1 MDALKIA
8 RALLMRWP
16 IGSRKRCNVCEAFV
30 GGFLPYRQGSR
41 TLPAAMRELR
51 IVGSD
56 LDHFECPR
64 CGAHDRERHLLMYLR
79 ATGLWRCIPSF
90 RVLHFAPE
98 RRLARL
104 ISAASPA
111 LYVKCD
117 LVPTAPDVRR
127 IDMLRIP
134 YPDANFDLV
143 VANHVLEH
151 VADDRIAVSEVARV
165 LAPGGHAILQ
175 TPYSAVLRA
184 TLEDAGVSSPSARL
198 QLFGQEDH
206 VRLFGQD
213 VFSRIASAGLEP
225 FVVRHEMALPDA
237 EPSVFGVNAEE
248 PFFLFRKPGGDSDQ
262 RMSGR
267 P

>member
-1 MDALKIA
+1 
-8 RALLMRWP
+8 MRWP
-16 IGSRKRCNVCEAFV
+16 IGSRKQCCLCGASV

-41 TLPAAMRELR
+41 ALPAAMRELR
-51 IVGSD
+51 VVGSD

-64 CGAHDRERHLLMYLR
+64 CGAHDRERHLLLYLR
-79 ATGLWRCIPSF
+79 ATGFWQRIPSL

-104 ISAASPA
+104 LSAAGPA

-117 LVPTAPDVRR
+117 LVPTASDIQR
-127 IDMLRIP
+127 IDMLGIP
-134 YPDANFDLV
+134 YPDASFDLV
-143 VANHVLEH
+143 FANHVLEH
-151 VADDRIAVSEVARV
+151 VADDRAAVSEVARV

-175 TPYSAVLRA
+175 TPYSAVLQS
-184 TLEDAGVSSPSARL
+184 TLEDAGISSPSARL
-198 QLFGQEDH
+198 QLYGQEDH

-225 FVVRHEMALPDA
+225 LVVRHAAALPDT
-237 EPSVFGVNAEE
+237 EPSVFGVNADE
-248 PFFLFRKPGGDSDQ
+248 PFFLFRKPGSDQ
-262 RMSGR
+262 RISGR